1 MATAGG
7 STRWPRSASHQVNR
21 YGGTLPSLAI
31 DRGFISDLA
40 KMEKPIVKRVTEVF
54 DEFDSATHTG
64 LHLEKIA
71 NARNP
76 RFRSIRI
83 DQAWR
88 GIVLAPINGDVYTLL
103 KVLHHDDAYAW
114 AQRSNISVNTATGG
128 IEIRDEAELDRRIP
142 EMEQSAKSAG
152 TPIFKNVSDG
162 ELTKLGVDQQVLTFA
177 RTVTDSAQLD
187 AAKSFLPE
195 TQWDVLCGLA
205 AGFSPEEVW
214 ADIGAAILHEPI
226 DTEDIDA
233 AILRSSERV
242 VLVDGPDELMDVFA
256 YPFATWRI
264 YLHPT
269 QRAVVDAAFRG
280 PARVSGGPGT
290 GKTVVALHR
299 ANALATR
306 GEGKVLVTT
315 FTSTLS
321 DTLRAGLDM
330 LVDDEDADSC
340 IDVSHVDRLAHKV
353 FRKEHGAPA
362 MLGSED
368 EKALWAGL
376 VGELGLSFN
385 PTFLSEEWRQVVLAR
400 GISTADAYLAAK
412 RTGRGRALG
421 AAQRAQ
427 VWQAIWEF
435 ESTLT
440 RQGVWTHETIRREA
454 TRLLDEQPQ
463 KPFRHIIVDEAQ
475 DLSPDQWR
483 LLRAAV
489 DEAPDDIFIAGD
501 THQRIYDNRVSLRE
515 VGINI
520 AGRSS
525 RLNIN
530 YRTTAEILGWSLGL
544 LRGEPIDDME
554 GGLDSIAG
562 CRSDVHGHPPRLEGR
577 DSPDEEAKLIATSVQ
592 AWIDGGISPSEI
604 GIAVRAK
611 WSASKIEKALKAA
624 RIPNVDLA
632 RASDDDDAVRV
643 GTMHRMKGLE
653 FRCMAVAGVNAK
665 QVPAINAVTPIEDDK
680 QIHQQD
686 LEREK
691 CLLFVAC
698 TRAREELLVTWHGEP
713 SPFLTAL
720 QQN

>member
-1 MATAGG
+1 MPT
-7 STRWPRSASHQVNR
+7 
-21 YGGTLPSLAI
+21 LAI
-31 DRGFISDLA
+31 DKGFIIDLA
-40 KMEKPIVKRVTEVF
+40 KMEKPVAKRVAEVF
-54 DEFDSATHTG
+54 DEFDAATHTG
-64 LHLEKIA
+64 LHLEKIK

-88 GIVLAPINGDVYTLL
+88 GIVLAPVTGDVYTLM

-114 AQRSNISVNTATGG
+114 AQRSNVSVNSATGG
-128 IEIRDEAELDRRIP
+128 IEIRDEAELDRQIP
-142 EMEQSAKSAG
+142 EREEAAKAAG
-152 TPIFKNVSDG
+152 TPIFDHVKDG
-162 ELTKLGVDQQVLTFA
+162 ELTKLGIDEQVLAFA
-177 RTVTDSAQLD
+177 RTVTDAAQLD

-195 TQWDVLCGLA
+195 TQWDVLFGLA
-205 AGFSPEEVW
+205 AGFTPEEVW
-214 ADIGAAILHEPI
+214 ADLGAQILDEPV
-226 DTEDIDA
+226 DPEDIDA
-233 AILRSSERV
+233 AILRSSDRV
-242 VLVDGPDELMDVFA
+242 VLVSGPDELMDVFA
-256 YPFATWRI
+256 YPFATWRV

-269 QRAVVDAAFRG
+269 QRAVADATYKG
-280 PARVSGGPGT
+280 PARVTGGPGT

-299 ANALATR
+299 AHMLAKR

-321 DTLRAGLDM
+321 ETLQTGLDM
-330 LVDDEDADSC
+330 LVDDEQAESR
-340 IDVSHVDRLAHKV
+340 IEVSHVDRIAHRV
-353 FRKEHGAPA
+353 FRKTHGAPNL
-362 MLGSED
+362 LGDED
-368 EKALWAGL
+368 EKALWAGM
-376 VGELGLSFN
+376 VDELGLSFT
-385 PTFLSEEWRQVVLAR
+385 PVFLSEEWRQVVLAR
-400 GISTADAYLAAK
+400 RISTADDYLAAK
-412 RTGRGRALG
+412 RIGRGRALG
-421 AAQRAQ
+421 AVQRAQ

-435 ESTLT
+435 EQTLT
-440 RQGVWTHETIRREA
+440 RQGMWTHETIRREA
-454 TRLLDEQPQ
+454 TRLLEDSTD
-463 KPFRHIIVDEAQ
+463 KPFRHIIIDEAQ

-489 DEAPDDIFIAGD
+489 AEAPDDIFIAGD

-530 YRTTAEILGWSLGL
+530 YRTTAEILGWCLGL

-562 CRSDVHGHPPRLEGR
+562 CKSHVHGNPPELSGH
-577 DSPDEEAKLIATSVQ
+577 DNADAEAAFITKTVQ
-592 AWIDGGISPSEI
+592 DWIDSGIAPSEV

-611 WSASKIEKALKAA
+611 WSGSKIESALRRA
-624 RIPNVDLA
+624 RIDYVDLA
-632 RASDDDDAVRV
+632 KASDDDDAVRV

-653 FRCMAVAGVNAK
+653 FRCMCVAGVSATM
-665 QVPAINAVTPIEDDK
+665 VPAANAVTPIEDDK
-680 QIHQQD
+680 QTHQQD
-686 LEREK
+686 LERER

-720 QQN
+720 EKN

>member
-1 MATAGG
+1 MPT
-7 STRWPRSASHQVNR
+7 
-21 YGGTLPSLAI
+21 LAI
-31 DRGFISDLA
+31 DKGFITDLA
-40 KMEKPIVKRVTEVF
+40 KMEKPVAKRVAEVF

-88 GIVLAPINGDVYTLL
+88 GIVLAPTDGDVYTLL

-114 AQRSNISVNTATGG
+114 AQRSNVSVNSATGG
-128 IEIRDEAELDRRIP
+128 IEIRDEAELDRQIP
-142 EMEQSAKSAG
+142 ELEQAAKSAG
-152 TPIFKNVSDG
+152 TPIFVHVKDG
-162 ELTKLGVDQQVLTFA
+162 ELSRLGIDDKVLAFA
-177 RTVTDSAQLD
+177 RTVTDAAQLD
-187 AAKSFLPE
+187 ASKSFLPE
-195 TQWDVLCGLA
+195 TQWDVLFGLA
-205 AGFSPEEVW
+205 AGYTPDEVW
-214 ADIGAAILHEPI
+214 ADLGTQILGEPV

-233 AILRSSERV
+233 AILRSSDRV
-242 VLVDGPDELMDVFA
+242 VLVSGPDELMEVFA
-256 YPFATWRI
+256 YPFATWRV

-269 QRAVVDAAFRG
+269 QRAAVDAVHNG
-280 PARVSGGPGT
+280 PARVTGGPGT

-299 ANALATR
+299 ANTLAQR
-306 GEGKVLVTT
+306 GDGKVLVTT

-321 DTLRAGLDM
+321 ETLQTGLDM
-330 LVDDEDADSC
+330 LVDDEKAESR
-340 IDVSHVDRLAHKV
+340 IEVSHVDRIAHRV
-353 FRKEHGAPA
+353 FRKTHGAPHL
-362 MLGSED
+362 LGAED
-368 EKALWAGL
+368 EKVLWAGL
-376 VGELGLSFN
+376 IGELGLSFT
-385 PTFLSEEWRQVVLAR
+385 PVFLSEEWRQVVLAR
-400 GISTADAYLAAK
+400 RISTAADYLAAK

-421 AAQRAQ
+421 AVQRAQ

-435 ESTLT
+435 EQTLT
-440 RQGVWTHETIRREA
+440 QQGVWTHETIRREA
-454 TRLLDEQPQ
+454 TRLLEESID
-463 KPFRHIIVDEAQ
+463 KPFRHIIIDEAQ

-489 DEAPDDIFIAGD
+489 AEAPDDIFIAGD

-544 LRGEPIDDME
+544 LRGEPVDDME

-562 CRSDVHGHPPRLEGR
+562 CKSHVHGKPPELSGH
-577 DSPDEEAKLIATSVQ
+577 DSADTEAAFITETVQGWIVNGIA
-592 AWIDGGISPSEI
+592 PSEI

-611 WSASKIEKALKAA
+611 WSASKIEGALRRV
-624 RIPNVDLA
+624 RIDYVDLA
-632 RASDDDDAVRV
+632 KASDDDQAVRI

-653 FRCMAVAGVNAK
+653 FRCMCVAGVSATL
-665 QVPAINAVTPIEDDK
+665 VPAANAVTPIQNDK
-680 QIHQQD
+680 QTHQQD
-686 LEREK
+686 LERER

-698 TRAREELLVTWHGEP
+698 TRAREELVVTWHGEP

-720 QQN
+720 DKK

>member
-1 MATAGG
+1 MPT
-7 STRWPRSASHQVNR
+7 
-21 YGGTLPSLAI
+21 LAI
-31 DRGFISDLA
+31 DKGFITDLS
-40 KMEKPIVKRVTEVF
+40 KMEKAVAKRVAEVF
-54 DEFDSATHTG
+54 DEFDTATHTG

-83 DQAWR
+83 DQSWR
-88 GIVLAPINGDVYTLL
+88 GIVLAPVTGDVYTLL

-114 AQRSNISVNTATGG
+114 AQRSNVSVNSATGG
-128 IEIRDEAELDRRIP
+128 IEIRDEAELDRQIP
-142 EMEQSAKSAG
+142 QMEEAAKSAG
-152 TPIFKNVSDG
+152 TPIFAHVKDG
-162 ELTKLGVDQQVLTFA
+162 ELTKLGIDDRVLAFA
-177 RTVTDSAQLD
+177 RTVTDPVQLD

-195 TQWDVLCGLA
+195 TQWDVLSGLA
-205 AGFSPEEVW
+205 AGYTPDEVW
-214 ADIGAAILHEPI
+214 AELGAQILNEPV

-233 AILRSSERV
+233 AILRSNDRV
-242 VLVDGPDELMDVFA
+242 VLVSGPDELVDVFA
-256 YPFATWRI
+256 YPFATWRV

-269 QRAVVDAAFRG
+269 QRAVVDATYKG
-280 PARVSGGPGT
+280 PARVTGGPGT

-299 ANALATR
+299 AHMLAKR

-321 DTLRAGLDM
+321 ETLQTGLDM
-330 LVDDEDADSC
+330 LVDDEQAESR
-340 IDVSHVDRLAHKV
+340 IEVSHVDRVAHRV
-353 FRKEHGAPA
+353 FRKTHGAPHL
-362 MLGSED
+362 LGNED

-376 VGELGLSFN
+376 IDELGLSFT
-385 PTFLSEEWRQVVLAR
+385 PVFLSEEWRQVVLAR
-400 GISTADAYLAAK
+400 RISTADEYLAAK

-421 AAQRAQ
+421 AVQRAQ

-435 ESTLT
+435 EQTLT
-440 RQGVWTHETIRREA
+440 RQGLWTHETIRREA
-454 TRLLDEQPQ
+454 TRLLVETTD
-463 KPFRHIIVDEAQ
+463 KPFRHIIIDEAQ

-489 DEAPDDIFIAGD
+489 AEAPDDIFIAGD

-562 CRSDVHGHPPRLEGR
+562 CKSHVHGMTPMLSGH
-577 DSPDEEAKLIATSVQ
+577 DSADTEAALIATTVQ
-592 AWIDGGISPSEI
+592 GWINSGIAPSEI

-611 WSASKIEKALKAA
+611 WSASKIEGALRKA
-624 RIPNVDLA
+624 RIDYVDLA
-632 RASDDDDAVRV
+632 KAADADDAVRV

-653 FRCMAVAGVNAK
+653 FRCMCVAGVSATM
-665 QVPAINAVTPIEDDK
+665 VPATNAVTPIEDDK
-680 QIHQQD
+680 QTHQQD
-686 LEREK
+686 LERER

-698 TRAREELLVTWHGEP
+698 TRAREQLLVTWHGEP
-713 SPFLTAL
+713 SPFLTAVVEP
-720 QQN
+720 

>member
-1 MATAGG
+1 MPT
-7 STRWPRSASHQVNR
+7 
-21 YGGTLPSLAI
+21 LAI
-31 DRGFISDLA
+31 DKGFITDLA
-40 KMEKPIVKRVTEVF
+40 KMEKPVAKRVAEVF
-54 DEFDSATHTG
+54 DEFDAATHTG

-88 GIVLAPINGDVYTLL
+88 GIVLAPVTGDVYTLM

-114 AQRSNISVNTATGG
+114 AQRSNVSVNSATGG
-128 IEIRDEAELDRRIP
+128 IEIRDEAELDRQIP
-142 EMEQSAKSAG
+142 EREEAAKAAG
-152 TPIFKNVSDG
+152 APIFDHVKDG
-162 ELTKLGVDQQVLTFA
+162 ELAKLGIDEQVLAFA
-177 RTVTDSAQLD
+177 RTVTDAAQLD

-195 TQWDVLCGLA
+195 TQSDVLFGLA
-205 AGFSPEEVW
+205 AGFTPEEVW
-214 ADIGAAILHEPI
+214 ADLGAQILDEPV

-233 AILRSSERV
+233 AILRSSDRV
-242 VLVDGPDELMDVFA
+242 VLVSGPDELMDVFA
-256 YPFATWRI
+256 YPFATWRV

-269 QRAVVDAAFRG
+269 QRAVVDAAYKG
-280 PARVSGGPGT
+280 PARVTGGPGT

-299 ANALATR
+299 AHMLAKR
-306 GEGKVLVTT
+306 ADGKVLVTT

-321 DTLRAGLDM
+321 ETLQSGLDM
-330 LVDDEDADSC
+330 LIDDEKAESR
-340 IDVSHVDRLAHKV
+340 IEVSHVDRIAHRI
-353 FRKEHGAPA
+353 FRKTHGAPHL
-362 MLGSED
+362 LGAED

-376 VGELGLSFN
+376 IDELGLTFT
-385 PTFLSEEWRQVVLAR
+385 PVFLSEEWRQVVLAR
-400 GISTADAYLAAK
+400 HISTADDYLTAK

-421 AAQRAQ
+421 AVQRAQ

-435 ESTLT
+435 ERSLI
-440 RQGVWTHETIRREA
+440 QQAVWTHETIRREA
-454 TRLLDEQPQ
+454 TRLLKESTD
-463 KPFRHIIVDEAQ
+463 KPFRHIIIDEAQ

-489 DEAPDDIFIAGD
+489 AEAPDDIFIAGD

-562 CRSDVHGHPPRLEGR
+562 CKSQVHGKPPELSGH
-577 DSPDEEAKLIATSVQ
+577 DSADTEAAFIAKTVQ
-592 AWIDGGISPSEI
+592 DWIDSGIAPSEI

-611 WSASKIEKALKAA
+611 WSASKIESALRKA
-624 RIPNVDLA
+624 RIDYVDLA
-632 RASDDDDAVRV
+632 KASDDDDAVRV

-653 FRCMAVAGVNAK
+653 FRCMCVAGVSAN
-665 QVPAINAVTPIEDDK
+665 QVPAANAVTPIEDDK
-680 QIHQQD
+680 QTHQQD
-686 LEREK
+686 LERER

-698 TRAREELLVTWHGEP
+698 TRAREELLVTWHGAP

-720 QQN
+720 EKN

>member
-1 MATAGG
+1 M
-7 STRWPRSASHQVNR
+7 P
-21 YGGTLPSLAI
+21 LAI
-31 DRGFISDLA
+31 DKGFFKDLV
-40 KMEKPIVKRVTEVF
+40 KLEKPVYNRVTEVF
-54 DEFDSATHTG
+54 DEFDAATHTG

-88 GIVLAPINGDVYTLL
+88 GIVLAPVTGDVYTLL

-114 AQRSNISVNTATGG
+114 AQRSNVSVNSATGG
-128 IEIRDEAELDRRIP
+128 IEIRDEAELDRQIP
-142 EMEQSAKSAG
+142 EMTEAAKNAG
-152 TPIFKNVSDG
+152 DPIFANIKDG
-162 ELTKLGVDQQVLTFA
+162 ELAKLGIDEKVRAFA
-177 RTVTDSAQLD
+177 RTVTSSAQLD

-195 TQWDVLCGLA
+195 TQWDVLFGLA
-205 AGFSPEEVW
+205 AGFTPEEVW
-214 ADIGAAILHEPI
+214 ADLGAQILNEPV

-233 AILRSSERV
+233 AILRSSDRV
-242 VLVDGPDELMDVFA
+242 VLVSGPDELMDVFA

-269 QRAVVDAAFRG
+269 QRAVVDATYKG
-280 PARVSGGPGT
+280 PARVTGGPGT

-299 ANALATR
+299 AHMLATR
-306 GEGKVLVTT
+306 GDGKVLVTT

-321 DTLRAGLDM
+321 ETLQSGLDM
-330 LVDDEDADSC
+330 LVDDEKIERR
-340 IDVSHVDRLAHKV
+340 IDVSHVDRVAHRV
-353 FRKEHGAPA
+353 FRKTHGAPH
-362 MLGSED
+362 MLGADD
-368 EKALWAGL
+368 EQALWAGL
-376 VGELGLSFN
+376 IDELGLSFT
-385 PTFLSEEWRQVVLAR
+385 PVFLSEEWRQVVLAR
-400 GISTADAYLAAK
+400 RISTADDYLAAK

-435 ESTLT
+435 EQALT
-440 RQGVWTHETIRREA
+440 QQGVWTHETVRREA
-454 TRLLDEQPQ
+454 TRLLEETSD
-463 KPFRHIIVDEAQ
+463 KPFRHIVIDEAQ

-483 LLRAAV
+483 LLRAAAAR
-489 DEAPDDIFIAGD
+489 APDDIFIAGD

-562 CRSDVHGHPPRLEGR
+562 CKSYVHGTLPTLSGHQSAEA
-577 DSPDEEAKLIATSVQ
+577 EAKFIATSVK
-592 AWIDGGISPSEI
+592 AWIDNGIAPSEI
-604 GIAVRAK
+604 AIAVRAK
-611 WSASKIEKALKAA
+611 WLTSKIESALRAA
-624 RIPNVDLA
+624 GIDSADLA
-632 RASDDDDAVRV
+632 KASDDDDAVRV
-643 GTMHRMKGLE
+643 GTMHRVKGLE
-653 FRCMAVAGVNAK
+653 FRCMCVAGVSSK
-665 QVPAINAVTPIEDDK
+665 LVPAASAVTPIDDDK
-680 QIHQQD
+680 QTHQQD
-686 LEREK
+686 LERER
-691 CLLFVAC
+691 CVLFVAC

-713 SPFLTAL
+713 SPFLAAL
-720 QQN
+720 EELK

>member
-1 MATAGG
+1 MPT
-7 STRWPRSASHQVNR
+7 
-21 YGGTLPSLAI
+21 LAI
-31 DRGFISDLA
+31 DRGFLGDLA
-40 KMEKPIVKRVTEVF
+40 KLEKPVVKRVTEVF
-54 DEFDSATHTG
+54 DEFDTATHTG

-83 DQAWR
+83 DQSWR
-88 GIVLAPINGDVYTLL
+88 GIVLAPASGDVYTLL
-103 KVLHHDDAYAW
+103 KVLPHDDAYAW
-114 AQRSNISVNTATGG
+114 AQRSNVSVNTATGG
-128 IEIRDEAELDRRIP
+128 IEIRDEAELERKIP
-142 EMEQSAKSAG
+142 EMEKSAKSAG
-152 TPIFKNVSDG
+152 TSLFDSISDG
-162 ELTKLGVDQQVLTFA
+162 ELTKLGIDEQVHSFA
-177 RTVTDSAQLD
+177 RTITDPAQLD

-205 AGFSPEEVW
+205 AGFTPEEVW
-214 ADIGAAILHEPI
+214 ADLGATILQEPV
-226 DTEDIDA
+226 DTDDLDA
-233 AILRSSERV
+233 AILRSQDRV
-242 VLVDGPDELMDVFA
+242 VLVSGPDELMDVFA
-256 YPFATWRI
+256 YPFATWRV

-269 QRAVVDAAFRG
+269 QRAVVEAAYKG
-280 PARVSGGPGT
+280 PARVTGGPGT

-299 ANALATR
+299 AHALAKR
-306 GEGKVLVTT
+306 GDGKVLVTT

-321 DTLRAGLDM
+321 DTLRSALDM
-330 LVDDEDADSC
+330 LVDDEDADSR
-340 IDVSHVDRLAHKV
+340 IDVSHVDKLAHRV
-353 FRKEHGAPA
+353 FRREHGAPH

-376 VGELGLSFN
+376 IDELGLSFT
-385 PTFLSEEWRQVVLAR
+385 PVFLSEEWRQVVLAR
-400 GISTADAYLAAK
+400 RITTADAYLAAK

-421 AAQRAQ
+421 SAQRAQ

-435 ESTLT
+435 EQNLT
-440 RQGVWTHETIRREA
+440 QQGAWTHETIRREA
-454 TRLLDEQPQ
+454 AQLLEDTNE
-463 KPFRHIIVDEAQ
+463 KPFRHIVIDEAQ

-489 DEAPDDIFIAGD
+489 VEAPDDIFIAGD

-562 CRSDVHGHPPRLEGR
+562 CKSYVHGQPPKLEAGGTA
-577 DSPDEEAKLIATSVQ
+577 DSEAKLIAASVKE
-592 AWIDGGISPSEI
+592 WIDDGIAPSEI
-604 GIAVRAK
+604 GVAVRAK
-611 WSASKIEKALKAA
+611 WLSSTIERALKASG
-624 RIPNVDLA
+624 IPTIDLA
-632 RASDDDDAVRV
+632 KASQDDDAVHV

-653 FRCMAVAGVNAK
+653 FRCMCVAGVSAK
-665 QVPAINAVTPIEDDK
+665 LVPASNAVTPIEDDK
-680 QIHQQD
+680 QSHQQD
-686 LEREK
+686 LERER

-720 QQN
+720 TSN

>member
-1 MATAGG
+1 M
-7 STRWPRSASHQVNR
+7 P
-21 YGGTLPSLAI
+21 LAI
-31 DRGFISDLA
+31 DKGFLKDLG
-40 KMEKPIVKRVTEVF
+40 KLEKPVYNRVTEVF
-54 DEFDSATHTG
+54 DEFDTATHTG

-88 GIVLAPINGDVYTLL
+88 GIVLAPVTGDVYTLL

-114 AQRSNISVNTATGG
+114 AQRSNVSVNSATGG
-128 IEIRDEAELDRRIP
+128 IEIRDEAELDRQIP
-142 EMEQSAKSAG
+142 EMAEAAKSAG
-152 TPIFKNVSDG
+152 ALIFDNVSDG
-162 ELTKLGVDQQVLTFA
+162 KLTKLGIDEKVLAFA
-177 RTVTDSAQLD
+177 RTVTDAAQLD

-195 TQWDVLCGLA
+195 TQWDVLFGLA
-205 AGFSPEEVW
+205 AGFTPDEVW
-214 ADIGAAILHEPI
+214 ADLGAQILNDPV

-233 AILRSSERV
+233 AILRSNDRV
-242 VLVDGPDELMDVFA
+242 VLVSGPDELMDVFA
-256 YPFATWRI
+256 YPFATWRV

-269 QRAVVDAAFRG
+269 QRTVVDATYKG
-280 PARVSGGPGT
+280 PARVTGGPGT

-299 ANALATR
+299 ANMLAKR
-306 GEGKVLVTT
+306 GNGKVLVTT

-321 DTLRAGLDM
+321 ETLQSGLDM
-330 LVDDEDADSC
+330 LVDDEEVESL
-340 IDVSHVDRLAHKV
+340 IEVSHVDRLAHRV
-353 FRKEHGAPA
+353 FRKTHGAPH
-362 MLGSED
+362 MLGSAD

-376 VGELGLSFN
+376 IDELGLTFT
-385 PTFLSEEWRQVVLAR
+385 PVFLSEEWRQVVLAR
-400 GISTADAYLAAK
+400 RISTADAYLAAK

-421 AAQRAQ
+421 PAQRAQ
-427 VWQAIWEF
+427 VWQTIWEF
-435 ESTLT
+435 EQTLT
-440 RQGVWTHETIRREA
+440 QQGAWTHETIRREA
-454 TRLLDEQPQ
+454 TRLLEESPE
-463 KPFRHIIVDEAQ
+463 KPFRHIIIDEAQ

-483 LLRAAV
+483 LLRTAV
-489 DEAPDDIFIAGD
+489 AEAPDDIFIAGD

-562 CRSDVHGHPPRLEGR
+562 CKSYVHGQPPRLEGR
-577 DSPDEEAKLIATSVQ
+577 DAVDAEAKLVAAAIRE
-592 AWIDGGISPSEI
+592 WIDGGVTPSEI
-604 GIAVRAK
+604 GVAVRAK
-611 WSASKIEKALKAA
+611 WSSSEIERALKSLG
-624 RIPNVDLA
+624 ILSVDLS
-632 RASDDDDAVRV
+632 RASQDDGDAVRI

-653 FRCMAVAGVNAK
+653 FRCVSVAGVSAK
-665 QVPAINAVTPIEDDK
+665 LVPASNAVTSSEEDK
-680 QIHQQD
+680 QTHLRD
-686 LEREK
+686 LERER

-720 QQN
+720 NPS

>member
-1 MATAGG
+1 MPT
-7 STRWPRSASHQVNR
+7 
-21 YGGTLPSLAI
+21 LAI
-31 DRGFISDLA
+31 DKGFITDLA
-40 KMEKPIVKRVTEVF
+40 KMEKPVAKRVAEVF
-54 DEFDSATHTG
+54 DKFEAATHTG
-64 LHLEKIA
+64 IHLEPIS

-88 GIVLAPINGDVYTLL
+88 GIVLAPASGDVYTLL

-114 AQRSNISVNTATGG
+114 AQRSNVSVNSATGG
-128 IEIRDEAELDRRIP
+128 IEIRDEAELDRQIP
-142 EMEQSAKSAG
+142 ERAAAAKSAG
-152 TPIFKNVSDG
+152 TPIFDNVKDG
-162 ELTKLGVDQQVLTFA
+162 QLTTLGIDEKVLAFA
-177 RTVTDSAQLD
+177 RTVTDAAQLD
-187 AAKSFLPE
+187 AAKAFLPE
-195 TQWDVLCGLA
+195 TQWDVLFGLA
-205 AGFSPEEVW
+205 AGFTPEEVW
-214 ADIGAAILHEPI
+214 ADLGAHILSEPV
-226 DTEDIDA
+226 DTADIDA
-233 AILRSSERV
+233 AILRSSDRV
-242 VLVDGPDELMDVFA
+242 VLVSGPDELMDVFA
-256 YPFATWRI
+256 YPFATWRV

-269 QRAVVDAAFRG
+269 QRAVADATFKG
-280 PARVSGGPGT
+280 PARVTGGPGT

-299 ANALATR
+299 AHMLALR
-306 GEGKVLVTT
+306 GDGKVLVTT

-321 DTLRAGLDM
+321 ETLQSGLDM
-330 LVDDEDADSC
+330 LVDDEEAESR
-340 IDVSHVDRLAHKV
+340 IEVSHVDRIAHRV
-353 FRKEHGAPA
+353 FRKTHGAPP

-376 VGELGLSFN
+376 ISELRLSFT
-385 PTFLSEEWRQVVLAR
+385 PAFLSEEWRQVVLAR
-400 GISTADAYLAAK
+400 RISTADAYLAAK
-412 RTGRGRALG
+412 RTGRGKALG
-421 AAQRAQ
+421 SAQRAQ

-435 ESTLT
+435 EQTLT
-440 RQGVWTHETIRREA
+440 RQGVWTHENIRREA
-454 TRLLDEQPQ
+454 TRLLEEMTD
-463 KPFRHIIVDEAQ
+463 KPFRHIIIDEAQ

-489 DEAPDDIFIAGD
+489 AEAPDDIFIAGD

-562 CRSDVHGHPPRLEGR
+562 CKSYVHGQPPVLSGY
-577 DSPDEEAKLIATSVQ
+577 PTAGAEAEFIVSSVKD
-592 AWIDGGISPSEI
+592 WIDNGIAPSEI

-611 WSASKIEKALKAA
+611 WLTSKIESALRAA
-624 RIPNVDLA
+624 GIDSVDLA
-632 RASDDDDAVRV
+632 KASDDDNGARV
-643 GTMHRMKGLE
+643 GTMHRVKGLE
-653 FRCMAVAGVNAK
+653 FRCMCVAGVGATL
-665 QVPAINAVTPIEDDK
+665 VPAANAVTPVEDDR
-680 QIHQQD
+680 QTHQQD
-686 LEREK
+686 LERER

-720 QQN
+720 EKN

>member
-1 MATAGG
+1 
-7 STRWPRSASHQVNR
+7 
-21 YGGTLPSLAI
+21 LPSLAI

-40 KMEKPIVKRVTEVF
+40 KLEKPVVKRVTEVF

-114 AQRSNISVNTATGG
+114 AQRSNVSVNTATGG

-152 TPIFKNVSDG
+152 TPIFEKVGDG
-162 ELTKLGVDQQVLTFA
+162 ELTKLGVDQQVLAFA

-214 ADIGAAILHEPI
+214 ADLGAAILQEPV

-233 AILRSSERV
+233 AILRSHERV

-269 QRAVVDAAFRG
+269 QRAVVDATFKG
-280 PARVSGGPGT
+280 PARVTGGPGT

-299 ANALATR
+299 AKALATR

-330 LVDDEDADSC
+330 LVDDEDADSR

-376 VGELGLSFN
+376 VDELGLNFN

-400 GISTADAYLAAK
+400 RISRADAYLAAK

-421 AAQRAQ
+421 SAQRAQ
-427 VWQAIWEF
+427 VWQAI
-435 ESTLT
+435 
-440 RQGVWTHETIRREA
+440 
-454 TRLLDEQPQ
+454 
-463 KPFRHIIVDEAQ
+463 
-475 DLSPDQWR
+475 
-483 LLRAAV
+483 
-489 DEAPDDIFIAGD
+489 
-501 THQRIYDNRVSLRE
+501 
-515 VGINI
+515 
-520 AGRSS
+520 
-525 RLNIN
+525 
-530 YRTTAEILGWSLGL
+530 
-544 LRGEPIDDME
+544 
-554 GGLDSIAG
+554 
-562 CRSDVHGHPPRLEGR
+562 
-577 DSPDEEAKLIATSVQ
+577 
-592 AWIDGGISPSEI
+592 
-604 GIAVRAK
+604 
-611 WSASKIEKALKAA
+611 
-624 RIPNVDLA
+624 
-632 RASDDDDAVRV
+632 
-643 GTMHRMKGLE
+643 
-653 FRCMAVAGVNAK
+653 
-665 QVPAINAVTPIEDDK
+665 
-680 QIHQQD
+680 
-686 LEREK
+686 
-691 CLLFVAC
+691 
-698 TRAREELLVTWHGEP
+698 
-713 SPFLTAL
+713 
-720 QQN
+720 

>member
-1 MATAGG
+1 MPT
-7 STRWPRSASHQVNR
+7 
-21 YGGTLPSLAI
+21 LAI
-31 DRGFISDLA
+31 DKGFITDLA
-40 KMEKPIVKRVTEVF
+40 KMEKPVAKRVAEVF
-54 DEFDSATHTG
+54 DEFDAATHTG
-64 LHLEKIA
+64 LHLEKIN

-88 GIVLAPINGDVYTLL
+88 GIVLAPETGDVYTLL

-114 AQRSNISVNTATGG
+114 AQRSNISVNSATGG
-128 IEIRDEAELDRRIP
+128 IEIRDEAELDRQIP
-142 EMEQSAKSAG
+142 EREEAAKAAG
-152 TPIFKNVSDG
+152 ALIFAHVKDG
-162 ELTKLGVDQQVLTFA
+162 EMTKLGIDEKVLAFA
-177 RTVTDSAQLD
+177 RTVTDAAQLD

-195 TQWDVLCGLA
+195 TQWDVLFGLA
-205 AGFSPEEVW
+205 AGFTPEEVW
-214 ADIGAAILHEPI
+214 ADLGAQILDEPV

-233 AILRSSERV
+233 AILRSSDRV
-242 VLVDGPDELMDVFA
+242 VLVSGPDELMDVFA
-256 YPFATWRI
+256 YPFATWRV

-269 QRAVVDAAFRG
+269 QRTVADASYKG
-280 PARVSGGPGT
+280 PARVTGGPGT

-299 ANALATR
+299 AHMLAKR

-321 DTLRAGLDM
+321 DTLQSGLDM
-330 LVDDEDADSC
+330 LIDDEAAESR
-340 IDVSHVDRLAHKV
+340 IEVSNVDRIAHRV
-353 FRKEHGAPA
+353 FRKTHGAPRL
-362 MLGSED
+362 LGDED
-368 EKALWAGL
+368 EKVLWAG
-376 VGELGLSFN
+376 VIGELGLSFT
-385 PTFLSEEWRQVVLAR
+385 PVFLSEEWRQVVLAR
-400 GISTADAYLAAK
+400 RISTADDYLAAK

-421 AAQRAQ
+421 AVQRAQ

-435 ESTLT
+435 EQTLT
-440 RQGVWTHETIRREA
+440 QQGMWTHETIRREA
-454 TRLLDEQPQ
+454 TRLLEEATDR
-463 KPFRHIIVDEAQ
+463 PFRHIIIDEAQ

-489 DEAPDDIFIAGD
+489 AEAPDDMFIAGD

-562 CRSDVHGHPPRLEGR
+562 CKSHVHGKRPELSGH
-577 DSPDEEAKLIATSVQ
+577 DSADTEAAFIAKTVQ
-592 AWIDGGISPSEI
+592 NWIDSGIAPSEI

-611 WSASKIEKALKAA
+611 WSASNIESALRKA
-624 RIPNVDLA
+624 RIDYVDLA
-632 RASDDDDAVRV
+632 KASDDDDAVRI

-653 FRCMAVAGVNAK
+653 FRCMCVAGVSAN
-665 QVPAINAVTPIEDDK
+665 QVPAANAVTPIEDDK
-680 QIHQQD
+680 QTHQQD
-686 LEREK
+686 LERER

-698 TRAREELLVTWHGEP
+698 TRAREELLVTWHGAP

-720 QQN
+720 EKN